1 MKNNPFEDL
10 SNSVEKL
17 IKKRENGTKQN
28 YKESYRRLR
37 NKLQKIYSDHESDE
51 APRLTRNELSKIDND
66 T

>member
-37 NKLQKIYSDHESDE
+37 NKLQKIYVD
-51 APRLTRNELSKIDND
+51 NE
-66 T
+66 